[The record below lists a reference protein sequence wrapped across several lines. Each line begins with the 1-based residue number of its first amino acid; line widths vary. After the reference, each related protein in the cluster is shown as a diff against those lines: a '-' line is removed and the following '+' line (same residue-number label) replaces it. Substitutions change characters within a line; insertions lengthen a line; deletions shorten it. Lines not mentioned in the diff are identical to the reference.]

1 MKAETPAQEPGPEA
15 APFTTRSWC
24 LKLRSET
31 CIYLRR
37 NQSCKIR
44 KKKKKK
50 QHPSNISTSFNEFN
64 CSCFVAKSCLLQP
77 YGLSPPGFSVHWISQ
92 EICWSGCHCL
102 LLGTLPIQGW
112 DLCLLLGGRSFTS
125 EPPGKF
131 LEFSYNIWNLE
142 CLPPTSISKSHW
154 NDTKMIRNLQY

>member
-31 CIYLRR
+31 SIYLRR

-50 QHPSNISTSFNEFN
+50 SMLLTYLQAVMSSIVVVLSLSHVFCNPMDLAHQASLSIGFPRKYAEV
-64 CSCFVAKSCLLQP
+64 VATA
-77 YGLSPPGFSVHWISQ
+77 FS
-92 EICWSGCHCL
+92 
-102 LLGTLPIQGW
+102 
-112 DLCLLLGGRSFTS
+112 
-125 EPPGKF
+125 
-131 LEFSYNIWNLE
+131 
-142 CLPPTSISKSHW
+142 
-154 NDTKMIRNLQY
+154 